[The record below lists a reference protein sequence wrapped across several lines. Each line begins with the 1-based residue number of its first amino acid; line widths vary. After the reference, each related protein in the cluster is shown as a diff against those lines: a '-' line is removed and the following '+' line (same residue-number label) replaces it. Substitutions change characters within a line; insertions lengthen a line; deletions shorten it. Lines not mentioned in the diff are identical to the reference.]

1 MQQVLTVLADLLG
14 QGSVR
19 RAVLAVG
26 VPLALSTTPVELG
39 STRSCLVCSSFCW
52 AQGFQIEDSKEGP
65 VQ

>member
-26 VPLALSTTPVELG
+26 VPLASVPLLENLVQPGAAWFAQASAGLKG
-39 STRSCLVCSSFCW
+39 SR
-52 AQGFQIEDSKEGP
+52 
-65 VQ
+65 